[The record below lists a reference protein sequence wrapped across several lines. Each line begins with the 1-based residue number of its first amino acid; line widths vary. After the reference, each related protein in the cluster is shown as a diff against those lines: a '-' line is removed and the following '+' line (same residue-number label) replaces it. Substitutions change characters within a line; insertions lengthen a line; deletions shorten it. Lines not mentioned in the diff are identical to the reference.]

1 MKIYT
6 SIIKQIVRAVF
17 LIFCVSLI
25 SFILVSLSPLDP
37 IQMNLGQ
44 TIKGSISPEQLKKI
58 QDYWGVNTPLI
69 ERYLSWIKDF
79 LRGDMNIS
87 LLYRRPVVQI
97 LQERLSNSLWLMG
110 IAWFLSGFLGFFLGV
125 LAGFKRNRVIDHII
139 HKYALVSAS
148 VPSFWFALLLLI
160 IFSVWL
166 DIFPIGMSVPIGVD
180 FSNVTFSN
188 RLHHAILPIITLIFI
203 NSSAII
209 LHTREKMI
217 EVLDSDYVLFATAR
231 GENTFSII
239 FRHCIRNI
247 LLPAIT
253 LQFVSISEIFGGS
266 VLIET
271 VFSYPGLGQA
281 TVKAGLGRDVPLL
294 LAITVIISTVVF
306 LGNFIANFLYGV
318 VDPRIGIKKKKE

>member
-44 TIKGSISPEQLKKI
+44 TIKGSMSPEQLKKI

-281 TVKAGLGRDVPLL
+281 TVKAGLGGDVPLL

-318 VDPRIGIKKKKE
+318 VDPRIRIKKKKE

>member
-17 LIFCVSLI
+17 LIFCVSLV

-44 TIKGSISPEQLKKI
+44 TIKGSMSPEQLKKI

-87 LLYRRPVVQI
+87 LLYRIPVVQI

-125 LAGFKRNRVIDHII
+125 LAGFKRNKVIDHII

-160 IFSVWL
+160 VFSVWL

-180 FSNVTFSN
+180 FSNVTFSD

-281 TVKAGLGRDVPLL
+281 TVKAGLGGDVPLL

>member
-1 MKIYT
+1 
-6 SIIKQIVRAVF
+6 
-17 LIFCVSLI
+17 
-25 SFILVSLSPLDP
+25 
-37 IQMNLGQ
+37 
-44 TIKGSISPEQLKKI
+44 
-58 QDYWGVNTPLI
+58 
-69 ERYLSWIKDF
+69 
-79 LRGDMNIS
+79 
-87 LLYRRPVVQI
+87 
-97 LQERLSNSLWLMG
+97 MG

-180 FSNVTFSN
+180 FSNVTFSD

-203 NSSAII
+203 NSSTII

-281 TVKAGLGRDVPLL
+281 TVKAGLGGDVPLL
-294 LAITVIISTVVF
+294 LAITVIISMVVF

>member
-44 TIKGSISPEQLKKI
+44 TIKGSMSPEQLKKI

-148 VPSFWFALLLLI
+148 VPSFWFALLILI

-166 DIFPIGMSVPIGVD
+166 DIFPIGMSIPIGVD
-180 FSNVTFSN
+180 FYNVTFSN

-281 TVKAGLGRDVPLL
+281 TVKAGLGGDVPLL

-306 LGNFIANFLYGV
+306 LGNFIANFLYEV